1 MKRPDRFERMVN
13 NQCGF
18 EDVTGDEF
26 WVSREVAVGLL
37 RAEHAW
43 MRRMVRAVGKEYTS
57 SDGQSSAEN
66 LMLDILERLDKRRK

>member
-43 MRRMVRAVGKEYTS
+43 MRRMVNKVNAWAYQE
-57 SDGQSSAEN
+57 SADNE
-66 LMLDILERLDKRRK
+66 DVIVEILKQLAQRRK